1 MKMKSILS
9 VFVVFA
15 AAMSASAVTFEFKPQ
30 ATATSYNWNTPS
42 YWYGGSTPRN
52 SLPTKDD
59 DTWLTV
65 TKLRNVPLYIDST
78 TVATTKYIKV
88 ANDATSKYPI
98 ILTIDGG
105 SLTTYGTAYIGQK
118 SPGILTV
125 QNGGTFEAKA
135 NTYIGLNNDS
145 TDSSHQ
151 HVFDAKL
158 IIADSESSFT
168 TASYVYMGHQSGGT
182 SLLDNKGT
190 VSITGTAKLQLGVWT
205 NVVEQGDIV
214 SIITNSGTLSVA
226 GDTLIG

>member
-1 MKMKSILS
+1 MKMKLILS
-9 VFVVFA
+9 VFAVLAV
-15 AAMSASAVTFEFKPQ
+15 AMSASAVTFEFKPQ

-65 TKLRNVPLYIDST
+65 TKLRNVPLYIDSS

-118 SPGILTV
+118 SPGVLTV
-125 QNGGTFEAKA
+125 QN
-135 NTYIGLNNDS
+135 
-145 TDSSHQ
+145 
-151 HVFDAKL
+151 
-158 IIADSESSFT
+158 
-168 TASYVYMGHQSGGT
+168 ASPAPP
-182 SLLDNKGT
+182 
-190 VSITGTAKLQLGVWT
+190 VSP
-205 NVVEQGDIV
+205 
-214 SIITNSGTLSVA
+214 
-226 GDTLIG
+226 